1 METDGW
7 HFTLHGV
14 LMKKIVP
21 DPPRLKLFNTLYS
34 SIHPELIPPEALA
47 VASEMLLGI
56 SEVVGEYCRA
66 HTGEPGVYML
76 TNAVH
81 SADTAHALIEHALE
95 RM

>member
-1 METDGW
+1 
-7 HFTLHGV
+7 
-14 LMKKIVP
+14 
-21 DPPRLKLFNTLYS
+21 
-34 SIHPELIPPEALA
+34 LA

-66 HTGEPGVYML
+66 HTGEPGVHML